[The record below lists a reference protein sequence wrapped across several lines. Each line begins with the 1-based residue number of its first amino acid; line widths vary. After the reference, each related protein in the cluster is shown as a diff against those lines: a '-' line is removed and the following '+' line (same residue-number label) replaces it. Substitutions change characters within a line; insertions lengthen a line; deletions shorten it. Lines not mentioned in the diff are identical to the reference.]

1 MLVRGNGEDVKISL
15 DCMRQPP
22 RPEEVPVPRKTVM
35 IFVAIYI
42 VRKKQIQEIMTAE
55 YDTVG

>member
-1 MLVRGNGEDVKISL
+1 MRGNGEDVKISL

-22 RPEEVPVPRKTVM
+22 KPEEIPTPRKTVM

-42 VRKKQIQEIMTAE
+42 VRKKQIPEIMAAE
-55 YDTVG
+55 YESVG

>member
-15 DCMRQPP
+15 DCMRQAPK
-22 RPEEVPVPRKTVM
+22 PEEVLTPKKTVM

-42 VRKKQIQEIMTAE
+42 VRKKKIP
-55 YDTVG
+55 